1 MNAAYEY
8 LSNLIHI
15 TKSPEMWQMKAI
27 GAAASENLGKI
38 NRELAT
44 DLCETW
50 FFRKRHFQLF
60 FMILV
65 KMVQISEKQ

>member
-1 MNAAYEY
+1 
-8 LSNLIHI
+8 
-15 TKSPEMWQMKAI
+15 MKAI

-44 DLCETW
+44 DLRETL

-65 KMVQISEKQ
+65 KMVQISEK